1 LNDAKFTLILQIS
14 APIIDFTTK
23 GAGMIRADEEIVRK
37 ILQHY
42 EDTIFQVFH
51 GGWSDFR
58 ELPLGG
64 RLLFLG
70 RTRACLVHD
79 FIVQRAIAAWD
90 GDANVRVIRR
100 DETAK
105 FVIANQVLLRF
116 KKADDRG
123 LGSNIPTQASMD
135 FIEQQQELP
144 GIPNVHKVEVVYVL
158 NRLQTQIDR
167 IVVVAR
173 DGDERLWDYVVT
185 PAMTADVVSLPFVV
199 NAESDRGARIKV
211 RKIEDANKKESGE

>member
-1 LNDAKFTLILQIS
+1 MQQA
-14 APIIDFTTK
+14 
-23 GAGMIRADEEIVRK
+23 
-37 ILQHY
+37 
-42 EDTIFQVFH
+42 
-51 GGWSDFR
+51 
-58 ELPLGG
+58 LPLGG
-64 RLLFLG
+64 RLRFLG

-79 FIVQRAIAAWD
+79 FIVQRAIAASD

-144 GIPNVHKVEVVYVL
+144 GIPNVHKVEVVYML

-173 DGDERLWDYVVT
+173 DGNERLWDYVVT
-185 PAMTADVVSLPFVV
+185 PAMTADVVSLPFAV